1 MKDRKPPCQK
11 TSYKKVGFDLK
22 LLIIDQIQ
30 NGQISIN
37 HASEKYQ
44 VSRSSI
50 DYWLKKYSTLE
61 QKKLGMSKKD
71 EIKKLKERI
80 EELEF
85 VKDFQQDIIADMELI
100 TGVDMSKKSL
110 PKTLADEI
118 EKKKQDRLK
127 ENGWSNVLGSVNR
140 LSTSA
145 WNLTRPK
152 LTMTGS

>member
-1 MKDRKPPCQK
+1 MKEQKPPCRK
-11 TSYKKVGFDLK
+11 ITYEKVGFDLK

-30 NGQISIN
+30 NGRISTN
-37 HASEKYQ
+37 YAAKKYN
-44 VSRSSI
+44 VPKSSI

-61 QKKLGMSKKD
+61 QKKLGMSKQD

-100 TGVDMSKKSL
+100 TGVNLAKKSL

-118 EKKKQDRLK
+118 QIKKQNRLK
-127 ENGWSNVLGSVNR
+127 ENG
-140 LSTSA
+140 
-145 WNLTRPK
+145 
-152 LTMTGS
+152 

>member
-1 MKDRKPPCQK
+1 MKEQKVPCRKK
-11 TSYKKVGFDLK
+11 SYEKVGFDLK

-30 NGQISIN
+30 NGRISIN
-37 HASEKYQ
+37 YAAKKYNI
-44 VSRSSI
+44 SRSSI

-61 QKKLGMSKKD
+61 QKKLGMSKQD

-100 TGVDMSKKSL
+100 TGVDLSKKSL

-118 EKKKQDRLK
+118 QKKKQNRLK
-127 ENGWSNVLGSVNR
+127 ENG
-140 LSTSA
+140 
-145 WNLTRPK
+145 
-152 LTMTGS
+152 